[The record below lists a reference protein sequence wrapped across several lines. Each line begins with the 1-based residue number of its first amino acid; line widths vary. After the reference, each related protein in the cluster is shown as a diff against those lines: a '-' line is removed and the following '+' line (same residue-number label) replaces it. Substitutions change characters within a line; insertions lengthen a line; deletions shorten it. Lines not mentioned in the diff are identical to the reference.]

1 MSPKPSNQSG
11 GQTHGWI
18 LFNFVLSIISVL
30 SLFFVGQVVFT
41 VKTNSPAKNRVKS
54 DIIQFYF
61 EQDPSMRLPSR
72 EIIRVGSKQV
82 QFHL

>member
-11 GQTHGWI
+11 GQMHGRI
-18 LFNFVLSIISVL
+18 LFNFFLSIISVL
-30 SLFFVGQVVFT
+30 SIFFVEQVVFT
-41 VKTNSPAKNRVKS
+41 VKTNSPEKNRVKS

-72 EIIRVGSKQV
+72 EIIRIGSKQA
-82 QFHL
+82 QFPL